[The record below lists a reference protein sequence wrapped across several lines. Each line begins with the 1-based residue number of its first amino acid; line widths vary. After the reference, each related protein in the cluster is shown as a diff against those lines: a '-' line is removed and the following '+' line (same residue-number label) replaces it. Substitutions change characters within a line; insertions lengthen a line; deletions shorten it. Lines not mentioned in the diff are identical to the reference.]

1 MKPSGVFVYDATL
14 GRYTTKFGVNSYPS
28 IADRTT
34 FVMPNSTT
42 NTPSSNT
49 NQNNPSPGTA
59 TTSTKTL
66 DQIDSEIRDYY
77 NNNAKNKTNVAK
89 EVWSKL
95 MALSNEYIG
104 IDATSLEPYRY
115 RYRAYYML
123 GDYNKALAD
132 ITRITDVVDSSIV
145 DNQPFFCN
153 AYKIAQAAGNT
164 SAQAKLRLTT
174 DKLSCK

>member
-1 MKPSGVFVYDATL
+1 
-14 GRYTTKFGVNSYPS
+14 
-28 IADRTT
+28 
-34 FVMPNSTT
+34 MPNSTT
-42 NTPSSNT
+42 TTPSSNT

-95 MALSNEYIG
+95 IVLANEYIG
-104 IDATSLEPYRY
+104 IDAASLEPYRY

-132 ITRITDVVDSSIV
+132 ITRITDVVDSSIA

-164 SAQAKLRLTT
+164 SAQAKLRPTT